1 MEKLELKAPTAPKTL
16 DEKIKDAVSFIKRA
30 EKLAMKMQPDHGFW
44 LSFSGGKDS
53 VVILELAKMAGV
65 KFTAYYSVTTIDPP
79 ELVRFIIEE
88 YPEVKRILPKKNF
101 FALIRD
107 KKMLPIRTRRFCCEI
122 LKEHH
127 GAGYCNIVGV
137 RAAESARRKKQAAE
151 IKIFHGKNVEMKTLT
166 QSEKTQFQCVGGKD
180 KVLIFPILDW
190 TDKDVWAFIKMFH
203 VKYCSLYDKGF
214 TRIGCLFCPAVRERE
229 RERERTVSEILQP
242 IAQGG
247 CINSVKKFQDR
258 GRYAGLVVFGIER
271 GSMDCSALPSI
282 QTKHLKINNIHR
294 LYTRLYA
301 AYRRFLFYI

>member
-1 MEKLELKAPTAPKTL
+1 MEKLELKAPSASKTL
-16 DEKIKDAVSFIKRA
+16 AEKIQDAISFIKRA
-30 EKLAMKMQPDHGFW
+30 ERLALKMQPDHGFW

-88 YPEVKRILPKKNF
+88 HPEVIRILPKKNF

-107 KKMLPIRTRRFCCEI
+107 KKMLPIRTRRYCCEI
-122 LKEHH
+122 LKEHR

-137 RAAESARRKKQAAE
+137 RAAESVRRKKQAAE
-151 IKIFHGKNVEMKTLT
+151 IKIFHGKKVEMKTLT

-180 KVLIFPILDW
+180 KVLISPILDW

-214 TRIGCLFCPAVRERE
+214 TRLGCLFCPSARERKRERE
-229 RERERTVSEILQP
+229 RELYPKYYDLLRKAVASIPLKNFNTVDDMLDWWFSGLSEAEW
-242 IAQGG
+242 IAAHYHQY
-247 CINSVKKFQDR
+247 K
-258 GRYAGLVVFGIER
+258 L
-271 GSMDCSALPSI
+271 
-282 QTKHLKINNIHR
+282 NI
-294 LYTRLYA
+294 
-301 AYRRFLFYI
+301 

>member
-1 MEKLELKAPTAPKTL
+1 M
-16 DEKIKDAVSFIKRA
+16 S
-30 EKLAMKMQPDHGFW
+30 PDHGFW

-88 YPEVKRILPKKNF
+88 HPEVKRILPKKNF

-137 RAAESARRKKQAAE
+137 RAAESVRRKKQAAE
-151 IKIFHGKNVEMKTLT
+151 IKIFHGTKVEKKTLS

-180 KVLIFPILDW
+180 KVLISPILDW
-190 TDKDVWAFIKMFH
+190 TDSDVWGFIKKFH
-203 VKYCSLYDKGF
+203 VKYCELYDQGF
-214 TRIGCLFCPAVRERE
+214 KRLGCLFCPSANKRERE
-229 RERERTVSEILQP
+229 RERV
-242 IAQGG
+242 
-247 CINSVKKFQDR
+247 
-258 GRYAGLVVFGIER
+258 GLVVFGTISQTMES
-271 GSMDCSALPSI
+271 GALPPI
-282 QTKHLKINNIHR
+282 QTKYLKISNIRR
-294 LYTRLYA
+294 LYTRLYT
-301 AYRRFLFYI
+301 YIGVFSFYI

>member
-30 EKLAMKMQPDHGFW
+30 EKLALKMQPDHGFW

-79 ELVRFIIEE
+79 ELVRFIIQE

-137 RAAESARRKKQAAE
+137 RAAESVRRKKQAAE
-151 IKIFHGKNVEMKTLT
+151 VKVFHGKKVEMKTLT

-180 KVLIFPILDW
+180 KVLISPILDW

-214 TRIGCLFCPAVRERE
+214 TRLGCLFCPAARERE
-229 RERERTVSEILQP
+229 RERERELYPKYYDLLRKAVASIPLKNFKTVDDMLDWWFSGLSEAQW
-242 IAQGG
+242 IAAHYHQY
-247 CINSVKKFQDR
+247 K
-258 GRYAGLVVFGIER
+258 L
-271 GSMDCSALPSI
+271 
-282 QTKHLKINNIHR
+282 NI
-294 LYTRLYA
+294 
-301 AYRRFLFYI
+301 